1 GLAVLRQ
8 GGVGEVVRPGP
19 AADGDGDLQIG
30 VDLLELAQLVEAA
43 AERLAGVVGGAADA
57 LLCGV
62 GPPVVGERLALAL
75 GVGGEA
81 AAVLVRV
88 GEGVVEVGEP
98 LGLPGGLQRL
108 GQAVLVVGAPL
119 GEVADLA
126 VGVLGAAAVARR
138 AVHRAG

>member
-1 GLAVLRQ
+1 
-8 GGVGEVVRPGP
+8 
-19 AADGDGDLQIG
+19 
-30 VDLLELAQLVEAA
+30 
-43 AERLAGVVGGAADA
+43 ADA

-81 AAVLVRV
+81 AAVLVQV

-108 GQAVLVVGAPL
+108 DQEVLVVGAPL

-138 AVHRAG
+138 AVHRAGDRFGGAAGEHPVVAEGVAAPGGHL